1 MAQYILLALL
11 LVGGFLGWM
20 LFAFTLIQTVCSRRK
35 ELDMID
41 EISVELKKIKQDIKE
56 LK

>member
-41 EISVELKKIKQDIKE
+41 EISVELKKIKQDISE